1 MSKITNNGLTQPGT
15 RCFIAMIMLGLT
27 DAARLKHN
35 VVVSRGHCRGGR
47 CLSLCEYNG
56 LQSCVCDK
64 GFCGCFFFGSISVFF
79 AYVFTNY
86 QAWKFDFVTV
96 TYIVRSVFLFSLLV
110 HQAIIC
116 NDGPHCV
123 AAAAD

>member
-64 GFCGCFFFGSISVFF
+64 GFCGCFFFGSAEFLTRNKNISVFSH
-79 AYVFTNY
+79 T
-86 QAWKFDFVTV
+86 
-96 TYIVRSVFLFSLLV
+96 SLPTTRLGSS
-110 HQAIIC
+110 IL
-116 NDGPHCV
+116 
-123 AAAAD
+123 